1 MGHNMGKKV
10 QRIFLII
17 FAALLCCFSAGCSHK
32 NNATEELSEAEIYE
46 RGYNLPID
54 SAEQEE
60 AEQDCAEMMEAIRD
74 IYEEAD
80 KGTSINAVISQ
91 ETAIKMQQ
99 IIAEKDV
106 PAAVSG
112 FDVDMMNYDAME
124 DFLDEASSGNQ
135 AEIILYRIHTDG
147 TVSR

>member
-1 MGHNMGKKV
+1 MRAGFAVRGNNMCKKI

-17 FAALLCCFSAGCSHK
+17 FAAILCCFSAGCSQK
-32 NNATEELSEAEIYE
+32 NNVTEELTEAEIYE
-46 RGYNLPID
+46 RGYDLPID
-54 SAEQEE
+54 SEEQEE
-60 AEQDCAEMMEAIRD
+60 AEQDCAEMMEAIRE

-80 KGTSINAVISQ
+80 KGTSVNAVISQ

-112 FDVDMMNYDAME
+112 FDVDMMNYDTME
-124 DFLDEASSGNQ
+124 KFLDDASAAFHG
-135 AEIILYRIHTDG
+135 
-147 TVSR
+147 